1 MTLVLTACAFF
12 RVLRRPSSRIVPCIM
27 PKELATSCEKYKR
40 FYLNQHSG
48 HKLEWRYDSGQAEIT
63 VDFAATCRKAL
74 VVSTY
79 QMMVLLVFNSF
90 KRVTYKQMLDV
101 TGIPK
106 SEIANHLLSLCHPK
120 VAVLLKRPNTK
131 KLEDTHQFMINPA
144 YKNALKKVTIPLLRA
159 VDDSESSE
167 EENKCIELQRRHQMD
182 AAIVR
187 IMKTRKTMRHNLL
200 VAEVISQLSAR
211 FKPRPND
218 IKKRVEALIEQ
229 VTTHTTQRSR
239 ALSFRACCV
248 GWSTSI
254 GAEGGTIGVLLTEPM
269 WCCVLSR
276 STWREMRTSEER
288 TTTRHKQADGQDKT
302 ANGQRTPR
310 RHASETPAPP
320 PRSSLVA
327 LYFFFFSFILQ
338 HTAPR
343 CLFNHSR

>member
-1 MTLVLTACAFF
+1 MFKDVQLSKDLMSQFKKMFDNDEAALDVTLDVNVCTTGYW
-12 RVLRRPSSRIVPCIM
+12 PSSRIVPCIM
-27 PKELATSCEKYKR
+27 PKELASSCEKYKR

-63 VDFAATCRKAL
+63 VDFAPTCRKAL

-229 VTTHTTQRSR
+229 EYMERDANER
-239 ALSFRACCV
+239 
-248 GWSTSI
+248 
-254 GAEGGTIGVLLTEPM
+254 GTYNY
-269 WCCVLSR
+269 
-276 STWREMRTSEER
+276 
-288 TTTRHKQADGQDKT
+288 KA
-302 ANGQRTPR
+302 
-310 RHASETPAPP
+310 
-320 PRSSLVA
+320 
-327 LYFFFFSFILQ
+327 
-338 HTAPR
+338 
-343 CLFNHSR
+343 